1 VKDKYKI
8 YQEALLGGTVG
19 YGDRLAVLVVD
30 FQRSFVDPNVP
41 GGGDFLSAIK
51 ATRRLLNVARSV
63 QIPAIFT
70 VTAYEEHLK
79 DAGLF
84 IEKCPTLEH
93 SIIGSPMVALDP
105 ELNRADDEP
114 VIIKNFASGFFGTS
128 LASLLNNM
136 GVDTVVV
143 CGCTTSG
150 CVRASVIDAMQ
161 HGFRAIVPRECVA
174 DIAEEPHEAN
184 LFDID
189 SKYGDVV
196 SIEEVLDHITNQTC
210 SEPDGLS
217 PPIDRHKRLSCT

>member
-1 VKDKYKI
+1 VQTKYQI
-8 YQEALLGGTVG
+8 YQEALLGGAVG
-19 YGDRLAVLVVD
+19 YGNNLAILVVD
-30 FQRSFVDPNVP
+30 FQRSFVDPDVP
-41 GGGDFLSAIK
+41 GGGDFSSAIK
-51 ATRRLLNVARSV
+51 ATRRLLDVARSV
-63 QIPAIFT
+63 QTPVVFT
-70 VTAYEEHLK
+70 VTAYEKHLK

-105 ELNRADDEP
+105 ELNRTDDEP
-114 VIIKNFASGFFGTS
+114 VVVKNFASGFFGTS
-128 LASLLNNM
+128 LASLLNKI

-196 SIEEVLDHITNQTC
+196 GIEEVIDQITN
-210 SEPDGLS
+210 
-217 PPIDRHKRLSCT
+217 

>member
-1 VKDKYKI
+1 MQTKYQI
-8 YQEALLGGTVG
+8 YQEALLGGAVG
-19 YGDRLAVLVVD
+19 YGNNLAILVVD
-30 FQRSFVDPNVP
+30 FQRSFVDPDVP
-41 GGGDFLSAIK
+41 GGGDFSSAIK
-51 ATRRLLNVARSV
+51 ATRHLLDVARSV
-63 QIPAIFT
+63 QTPVVFT
-70 VTAYEEHLK
+70 VTAYEKHLK

-114 VIIKNFASGFFGTS
+114 VVVKNFASGFFGTS
-128 LASLLNNM
+128 LASLLNKM
-136 GVDTVVV
+136 GIDTVVV

-196 SIEEVLDHITNQTC
+196 GIEEVVDQITN
-210 SEPDGLS
+210 
-217 PPIDRHKRLSCT
+217 

>member
-1 VKDKYKI
+1 MQTKYQI
-8 YQEALLGGTVG
+8 YQEALLGGAVG
-19 YGDRLAVLVVD
+19 YGNNLAILVVD
-30 FQRSFVDPNVP
+30 FQRSFVDPDVP
-41 GGGDFLSAIK
+41 GGGDFSSAIK
-51 ATRRLLNVARSV
+51 ATRRLLDVARSV
-63 QIPAIFT
+63 QTPVVFT
-70 VTAYEEHLK
+70 VTAYEKHLK

-105 ELNRADDEP
+105 ELNRTDDEP
-114 VIIKNFASGFFGTS
+114 VVVKNFASGFFGTS
-128 LASLLNNM
+128 LASLLNKI

-196 SIEEVLDHITNQTC
+196 GIEEVIDQITN
-210 SEPDGLS
+210 
-217 PPIDRHKRLSCT
+217 

>member
-1 VKDKYKI
+1 MQTKYQI
-8 YQEALLGGTVG
+8 YEEALLGGAVG
-19 YGDRLAVLVVD
+19 YGNSLAILVVD
-30 FQRSFVDPNVP
+30 FQRSFVDQDVP
-41 GGGDFLSAIK
+41 GGGDFSSAIK
-51 ATRRLLNVARSV
+51 TTRRLLDVARSAR
-63 QIPAIFT
+63 IPVVFT
-70 VTAYEEHLK
+70 VTAYEKHLK

-105 ELNRADDEP
+105 ELNRTDDEP
-114 VIIKNFASGFFGTS
+114 VIVKNFASGFFGTS
-128 LASLLNNM
+128 LASLLNKM
-136 GVDTVVV
+136 GIDTVVV

-196 SIEEVLDHITNQTC
+196 GIEEVIDHITN
-210 SEPDGLS
+210 
-217 PPIDRHKRLSCT
+217 